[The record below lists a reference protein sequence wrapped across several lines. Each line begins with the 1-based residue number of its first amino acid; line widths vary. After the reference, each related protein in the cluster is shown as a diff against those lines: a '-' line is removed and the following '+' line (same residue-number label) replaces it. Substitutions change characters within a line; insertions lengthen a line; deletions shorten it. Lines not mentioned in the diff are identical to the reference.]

1 MVNLKLLNK
10 NNELIISVNYD
21 KEVTKINPSCYFE
34 DSLSDFNVS
43 ELGKELKIEEEQDI
57 KYIFVN
63 LEEKNQ
69 KFLFEKIKSKT
80 EILLFGSELK

>member
-21 KEVTKINPSCYFE
+21 KEVTKINPSCDFE

-43 ELGKELKIEEEQDI
+43 KLGKELKIEEEQDI
-57 KYIFVN
+57 
-63 LEEKNQ
+63 
-69 KFLFEKIKSKT
+69 
-80 EILLFGSELK
+80 